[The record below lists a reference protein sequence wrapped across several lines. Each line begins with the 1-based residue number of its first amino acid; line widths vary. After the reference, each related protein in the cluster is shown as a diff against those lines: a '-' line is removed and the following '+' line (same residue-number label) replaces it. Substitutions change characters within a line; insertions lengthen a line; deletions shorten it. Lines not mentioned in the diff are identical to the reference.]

1 MLTLLSG
8 LVGKGKRYGPEDT
21 LLRVLGCS
29 AMWRTITDVRPNCGN
44 GFVLRPIR
52 PVTEHE
58 PGVGPTRRSASTAR
72 APKMGPRRPG
82 GIRARRTQH
91 ND

>member
-52 PVTEHE
+52 PVTARRGSHTA
-58 PGVGPTRRSASTAR
+58 VGLH
-72 APKMGPRRPG
+72 
-82 GIRARRTQH
+82 RART
-91 ND
+91 